1 MTRDH
6 HSSRRDRS
14 LMGQLFVVGN
24 LLFVLLLGGGIV
36 SSILVEDRRPQVRY
50 GYSDAHRRLLD
61 TESNSTVIPRLR
73 SAAAIDF
80 DNAAAQL
87 QLLST
92 AYALNDR
99 ENVVFALRGLLNH
112 TPNDPL
118 LHDSLAISL
127 LDSGNPEEA
136 LIHSGRAVNSTHPC
150 PGWTRHTGLSCWL

>member
-61 TESNSTVIPRLR
+61 TESNSTE
-73 SAAAIDF
+73 S
-80 DNAAAQL
+80 
-87 QLLST
+87 
-92 AYALNDR
+92 
-99 ENVVFALRGLLNH
+99 
-112 TPNDPL
+112 
-118 LHDSLAISL
+118 
-127 LDSGNPEEA
+127 
-136 LIHSGRAVNSTHPC
+136 NSTKSEPAEGDA
-150 PGWTRHTGLSCWL
+150 PTTDDEEETKTASKAGG